1 MSKFGLWWVM
11 WDKSTGTHKSR
22 MTYKGQLPVS
32 FYEAVQWFKDRDF
45 DVAVFLGNIRY
56 SGRKLTEYTINSLKE
71 YIKTYTCA
79 EGKYQTGYSDGQN
92 FSQWV
97 SSKVNRTLEYYIVIP
112 ESYMLER
119 TITGVVN
126 GGRVEYNSI
135 PRDCPANGFYN
146 SYWHGWID
154 GVLSVPDSSRLGFYW
169 GYESCLQATVHDPNL
184 KYIFNPFCNYNNTEY
199 IEKYTSFLKDMS
211 NYIHNHGLELIWI
224 PTIGN
229 RTMKYVTNP
238 NYVAVPILA
247 RYFNQ
252 VFVQPH
258 YYQTTKLSD
267 GSDYSFQEL
276 VRRVKWM
283 YENGLSI
290 EMEADNSIIGEPSNC
305 AYCKSTQNRK
315 GCDLTLTPETEE
327 KCINRACDYV
337 NAILE
342 AYSELFHRP
351 PLSPGTVINEL
362 FPHRAY
368 YFGTDF
374 EVVTR
379 VRSKCPNW

>member
-1 MSKFGLWWVM
+1 MAKFALWWVR
-11 WDKSTGTHKSR
+11 WNGSDYESR
-22 MTYKGQLPVS
+22 MTYKGQPPVS
-32 FYEAVQWFKDRDF
+32 FHEALQWFKDRGF
-45 DVAVFLGNIRY
+45 DAAVFLGDIHY

-71 YIKTYTCA
+71 YTKTYTCV
-79 EGKYQTGYSDGQN
+79 ERKYQTGYSDGQH

-97 SSKVNRTLEYYIVIP
+97 SSKVNSALRYYIVIP
-112 ESYMLER
+112 ESYILKR
-119 TITGVVN
+119 TIIGVVN
-126 GGRVEYNSI
+126 GERVKYNSI

-184 KYIFNPFCNYNNTEY
+184 KYIFNPFCDYNNTEY

-211 NYIHNHGLELIWI
+211 NYIHNHGLEFIWI

-229 RTMKYVTNP
+229 RTMEYVTNP
-238 NYVAVPILA
+238 DYVAVPTLA
-247 RYFNQ
+247 GCFDH

-267 GSDYSFQEL
+267 GSGYTLYEL
-276 VRRVKWM
+276 VRRLKWM
-283 YENGLSI
+283 WKNGLSI
-290 EMEADNSIIGEPSNC
+290 EMEADNTIIGEMSNC

-315 GCDLTLTPETEE
+315 GCDLTPTSEIEE
-327 KCINRACDYV
+327 KCINRACNYV
-337 NAILE
+337 DAILE

-351 PLSPGTVINEL
+351 PLSPETVINEL
-362 FPHRAY
+362 FPQRAY

-374 EVVTR
+374 EVIDQ
-379 VRSKCPNW
+379 VRSQCPDW